1 MAGCIELVVGATR
14 KVSSSPSVAR
24 ATNGVLLMTT
34 GRAAIHQLAIE
45 VNLIVKRGKLLRA
58 WEGRSESRPCAQ
70 SSSAPYAFKKNARDQ
85 LADWCAGWYRS
96 SMATAKKVTVEL
108 PTELL
113 QRAQEFTGQG
123 VTSTIRRGLELLAAS
138 RAYDELLKLKGKVK
152 ISVDMRAQRED
163 RS

>member
-1 MAGCIELVVGATR
+1 VPGKGDQSLDHACSLTR
-14 KVSSSPSVAR
+14 R
-24 ATNGVLLMTT
+24 
-34 GRAAIHQLAIE
+34 H
-45 VNLIVKRGKLLRA
+45 
-58 WEGRSESRPCAQ
+58 
-70 SSSAPYAFKKNARDQ
+70 YAFKKNTRDQ
-85 LADWCAGWYRS
+85 LVRWCAGWYRS

-152 ISVDMRAQRED
+152 ISVDMQALRED